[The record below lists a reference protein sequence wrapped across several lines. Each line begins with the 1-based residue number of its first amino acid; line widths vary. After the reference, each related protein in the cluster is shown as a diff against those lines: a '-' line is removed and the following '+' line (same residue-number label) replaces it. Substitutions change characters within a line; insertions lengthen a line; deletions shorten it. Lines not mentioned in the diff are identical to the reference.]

1 MATVQAAVLALQGSV
16 EPHLRSLHAAGA
28 EPIEVKKPAELDGIT
43 HLVIP
48 GGEST
53 TLHHLL
59 KIHGLDQQIP
69 ERVRAGSLALLG
81 TCAGAILMGKNPE
94 QAPPRF
100 ELIDVDVDRNA
111 YGRQIHSFVGEVEW
125 QSGPGPGTGEGVCI
139 RAPKFVRIG
148 EGVNVIARREDE
160 VVAVQQGRCVA
171 CCFHPELT
179 TDPRL
184 HRWFL
189 GI

>member
-1 MATVQAAVLALQGSV
+1 MSAVHAAVLALQGSV

-28 EPIEVKKPAELDGIT
+28 EPVEVRKPDQLEDIS
-43 HLVIP
+43 HLIIP

-59 KIHGLDQQIP
+59 KLHGLDEKIP
-69 ERVRAGSLALLG
+69 DRVREGSLALMG
-81 TCAGAILMGKNPE
+81 TCAGAILMGKNPQ

-100 ELIDVDVDRNA
+100 ELLDVEVDRNA
-111 YGRQIHSFVGEVEW
+111 YGRQVHSFVGEIEW
-125 QSGPGPGTGEGVCI
+125 ESGLGPGTGEGVFI
-139 RAPKFVRIG
+139 RAPKFSNLG
-148 EGVNVIARREDE
+148 DGVNILAHREGE
-160 VVAVQQGRCVA
+160 AVAVQQDRCIA

-179 TDPRL
+179 NDPRL

-189 GI
+189 GL

>member
-1 MATVQAAVLALQGSV
+1 LSKVYAGVLALQGSV
-16 EPHLRSLHAAGA
+16 EPHLKSLHAAGA
-28 EPIEVKKPAELDGIT
+28 DPVEVRKPAHLEGVS

-59 KIHGLDQQIP
+59 KAQDLDQQIP
-69 ERVRAGSLALLG
+69 SRVKDGTLALMG
-81 TCAGAILMGKNPE
+81 TCAGAILMGKYPG
-94 QAPPRF
+94 QLPPRF
-100 ELIDVDVDRNA
+100 DLIDVDVDRNA
-111 YGRQIHSFVGEVEW
+111 YGRQIHSFIGEVEW
-125 QSGPGPGTGEGVCI
+125 QAGPGPGTGEGVFI
-139 RAPKFVRIG
+139 RAPRFTRIG
-148 EGVNVIARREDE
+148 TGVNILAQRDGEA
-160 VVAVQQGRCVA
+160 VAVQQDRCVA

-179 TDPRL
+179 SDLRL

>member
-1 MATVQAAVLALQGSV
+1 MSAVQAAVLALQGSV
-16 EPHLRSLHAAGA
+16 EPHLRSLHASGVD
-28 EPIEVKKPAELDGIT
+28 PSEVRKPEHLEEIS

-59 KIHGLDQQIP
+59 KLHGLDQLIP
-69 ERVRAGSLALLG
+69 DRVRAGSLALMG
-81 TCAGAILMGKNPE
+81 TCGGAILMGKNPD
-94 QAPPRF
+94 QFPPRF
-100 ELIDVDVDRNA
+100 ELIDVEVDRNA
-111 YGRQIHSFVGEVEW
+111 YGRQVHSFIGKVEW
-125 QSGPGPGTGEGVCI
+125 ESGPGPGSGEGVFI
-139 RAPKFVRIG
+139 RAPRFSKIG
-148 EGVNVIARREDE
+148 DDVNILARKDGEA
-160 VVAVQQGRCVA
+160 VAVQQDRCIA

-179 TDPRL
+179 SDPRL